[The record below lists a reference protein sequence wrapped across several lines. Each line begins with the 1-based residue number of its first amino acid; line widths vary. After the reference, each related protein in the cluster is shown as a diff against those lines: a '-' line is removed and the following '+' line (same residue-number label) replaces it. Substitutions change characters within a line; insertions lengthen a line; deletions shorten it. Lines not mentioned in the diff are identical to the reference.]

1 VTLRSRQAEQLGQ
14 WNPDAEGSGGE
25 EPSPATRRSRQA
37 EQLGQWNPDAEGSG
51 GEEPSPATLPGEAQP
66 SGTNE

>member
-14 WNPDAEGSGGE
+14 WNPDAEGSGG
-25 EPSPATRRSRQA
+25 
-37 EQLGQWNPDAEGSG
+37 D
-51 GEEPSPATLPGEAQP
+51 EPSPATLPGEAQP